1 MIYTSYS
8 PNNER
13 FGFSLRGSFRCS
25 HSFEKLFISLGAAL
39 ILIDIIVILSIWSSL
54 EDYFGYT
61 VKITTYLADPFNYGT
76 AVLAMALLVYF
87 GLFLLLFYIIGVS
100 VVRLGKRYEF
110 HATEER
116 FQISTRGR
124 RARTYIF
131 IYDEVMGVSA
141 REWGFPLSLG
151 GIEVIITL
159 KNGKK
164 HTFHLVHTAD
174 SRAGG
179 IVGTPFNII
188 QERAGLL
195 SPHDYLI

>member
-1 MIYTSYS
+1 MIYTSFS

-13 FGFSLRGSFRCS
+13 FGFSLHGSFRCA
-25 HSFEKLFISLGAAL
+25 HTFEKPFISLGAAL

-87 GLFLLLFYIIGVS
+87 GLFLLLTYIIGLS
-100 VVRLGKRYEF
+100 ILRFGKRYEF
-110 HATEER
+110 HANEER
-116 FQISTRGR
+116 FQIATKGGR
-124 RARTYIF
+124 PRVYVF
-131 IYDEVMGVSA
+131 NYDEVMGVSSK
-141 REWGFPLSLG
+141 EWGFPLSSG

-164 HTFHLVHTAD
+164 HSFQLLHTSD

-179 IVGTPFNII
+179 IMGTPFNII